1 MCGIVCIINIDGK
14 DTNQAEDL
22 HRMTEVM
29 KHRGPNDVGYWLLSS
44 SGQHSYGGDE
54 TPFNISMIDSAFEH
68 KSHIA
73 FGHRRLSIIDLS
85 VKGHQPMS
93 YADRY
98 SIIFNGEIYNYLE
111 LKSELTTMGYK
122 FATDTDTEVIMAS
135 YDHWGHDCLNKF
147 NGMWSFVCYDNQKK
161 QLFISRD
168 RFGIK
173 PLYYY
178 QDGKIIIFASEI
190 KSILINSTGF
200 GP

>member
-1 MCGIVCIINIDGK
+1 MCGIVCIINMDGK

-29 KHRGPNDVGYWLLSS
+29 KHRGPNGVGYWLLSS
-44 SGQHSYGGDE
+44 LGQHSYGGDE
-54 TPFNISMIDSAFEH
+54 TPFNIPMIDSAFEH

-122 FATDTDTEVIMAS
+122 FATDTDAEVIMAS

-147 NGMWSFVCYDNQKK
+147 NGMWSFVCYDNQKNNY
-161 QLFISRD
+161 LFHEIVLGLSR
-168 RFGIK
+168 F
-173 PLYYY
+173 
-178 QDGKIIIFASEI
+178 III
-190 KSILINSTGF
+190 KMGKL
-200 GP
+200 